1 MKLEDMSAEV
11 FRKTSDDELLI
22 AHLRL
27 HQWFRDAQRERRKRI
42 IKLHRAIVE
51 EFASRGFHHHVH
63 DALDR
68 TLPEELQKSSAIS
81 HLPTFTFIP
90 EFVSITGSAIYAKDR
105 YPNDVDVVFAC
116 DEDFTIR
123 PDASLRLK
131 VDRILQEFYNGKETS
146 WSRKNVSTIGES

>member
-27 HQWFRDAQRERRKRI
+27 HQWFKSASGEKRERI

-51 EFASRGFHHHVH
+51 EFARRGFHHHVH

-68 TLPEELQKSSAIS
+68 TLPKELQKSSPVS

-90 EFVSITGSAIYAKDR
+90 EFVSITGGAIYAKNR
-105 YPNDVDVVFAC
+105 YPNDVDVVFATG
-116 DEDFTIR
+116 EDLIVR

-131 VDRILQEFYNGKETS
+131 VDRILQKFYDGQEIS
-146 WSRKNVSTIGES
+146 WSRRNVSTTEES